1 MRPSRVVVVYLHNSF
16 INYNIT
22 VAACQLFC
30 AYVNIFETIFAVIY
44 AHIMR
49 EQMPTAL
56 MSIGMVLLLV
66 GVFMSVRVFQHHS
79 KNI

>member
-1 MRPSRVVVVYLHNSF
+1 MSQRLPRALGGQM
-16 INYNIT
+16 I
-22 VAACQLFC
+22 
-30 AYVNIFETIFAVIY
+30 IFETIFAVIY

-49 EQMPTAL
+49 EQMPTML